1 MTLREQ
7 LDNFYRTYN
16 IPEEGGVNDKTFEVP
31 LPFFTLILPNFSWR
45 RKMLYIHDLEHIL
58 NNQDTSWQGE
68 IFIATWEIATGF
80 YRSFPVIVF
89 PLWTMGWGFWTCPEI
104 VFRAFRKGS
113 TDKGIARLNLSQDEL
128 LEMDLNELQQL
139 TLNRKQRSRLSFYVR
154 FIVYGLISQLVFLFP
169 VILLISF
176 FLVLFS

>member
-1 MTLREQ
+1 MTLREH
-7 LDNFYRTYN
+7 LDKFYHTYN
-16 IPEEGGVNDKTFEVP
+16 IPEEGGVDDKTFEVP

-58 NNQDTSWQGE
+58 NNQDTSWRSE

-89 PLWTMGWGFWTCPEI
+89 PLWTMGWGFWTYPEV

-113 TDKGIARLNLSQDEL
+113 RDKGIARLNLYQDEL
-128 LEMDLNELQQL
+128 LEMDLNKLQQL